1 VTTQLENA
9 KEDKSIDASIEHILN
24 LLIKQLSHEII
35 SNSDMIPHKEFNVI
49 STEEYRHLK
58 KIEALYNKLLSL
70 ETSS

>member
-24 LLIKQLSHEII
+24 LLIEII

-70 ETSS
+70 ETSSNNK